1 MKRILTILFVLSNM
15 IVFSQNVRYQRGYYK
30 SSTGT
35 YVSPHYKTTSNNTNW
50 DNFST
55 KDNYNYY
62 TGAKGTRAKDYSSE
76 AYNYGKG
83 KDIYQ
88 GSRGGQY
95 YINDNSNKVY
105 VPKRHR

>member
-35 YVSPHYKTTSNNTNW
+35 Y
-50 DNFST
+50 
-55 KDNYNYY
+55 
-62 TGAKGTRAKDYSSE
+62 
-76 AYNYGKG
+76 GKG